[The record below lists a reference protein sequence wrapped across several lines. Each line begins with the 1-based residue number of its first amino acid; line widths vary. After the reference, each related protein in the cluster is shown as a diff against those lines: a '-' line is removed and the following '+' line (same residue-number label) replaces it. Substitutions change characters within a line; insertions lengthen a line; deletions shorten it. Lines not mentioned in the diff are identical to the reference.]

1 MLHFSSFLVSIN
13 NNNFIFPRH
22 ALEGL
27 VFDLM
32 SEGSHDGILRDGV
45 YIYIRVGKNVTVHPL
60 KCHNGTPLTEG
71 SHGGILRDGIFI
83 YIRAYIGVSVTLFC
97 DLKSH
102 KKV

>member
-71 SHGGILRDGIFI
+71 SLGGILRDG
-83 YIRAYIGVSVTLFC
+83 LLCFC
-97 DLKSH
+97 LPLYRG
-102 KKV
+102 